1 MDMISGRDITRNT
14 SNDRLRGAKILDAMM
29 LIGDAMPKEQQ
40 ERFNSMIKYYVGI
53 DEAYYYSQSS
63 HIASLMKANQI
74 MNDGSIEPR
83 SEYVLHKLFASMD
96 KLVHIR
102 PDYGFALSMHSD
114 RTYGHELIND
124 EGKRTWNI
132 SDGMTYLYNGD
143 QDQYG
148 TGYWATVDPKRLAG
162 TTTEYV
168 TRPDG
173 AGDRTRN
180 IYSWVGGSSLGDY
193 GTAGMHYKTL
203 GNSGSTRNGTDAKK
217 SWFLFDDEIVAVG
230 SGITSS
236 TGNYV
241 ETVI

>member
-1 MDMISGRDITRNT
+1 MYGHDFRKRYNENT

-173 AGDRTRN
+173 AGDRRQE
-180 IYSWVGGSSLGDY
+180 YLQLGWRLQP
-193 GTAGMHYKTL
+193 GRL
-203 GNSGSTRNGTDAKK
+203 RNGQMRSENTGKQWKHKK
-217 SWFLFDDEIVAVG
+217 RY
-230 SGITSS
+230 
-236 TGNYV
+236 GNCEKV
-241 ETVI
+241 LVPV

>member
-74 MNDGSIEPR
+74 MNDDSIEPR

-193 GTAGMHYKTL
+193 GTAGMHYNCL
-203 GNSGSTRNGTDAKK
+203 
-217 SWFLFDDEIVAVG
+217 LY
-230 SGITSS
+230 TSPS
-236 TGNYV
+236 PRDCS
-241 ETVI
+241 